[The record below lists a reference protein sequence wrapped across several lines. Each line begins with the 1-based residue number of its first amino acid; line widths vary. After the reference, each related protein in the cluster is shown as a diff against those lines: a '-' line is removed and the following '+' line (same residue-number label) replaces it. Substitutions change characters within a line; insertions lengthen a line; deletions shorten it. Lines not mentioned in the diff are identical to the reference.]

1 MFVSLAVPPM
11 VFGFPLIRGIPLIYF
26 SMALATLASLL
37 VVSPLAIAQVP
48 APVLAARAWLLVD
61 VAMGQTLA
69 SQNAEERVEP
79 ASLTKLMTAYIVFA
93 SLREKRLSL
102 EQIVPVSERAWRAGG
117 SRMFIDIKKPV
128 TVGELIQGMI
138 VQSGNDACIALAEVI
153 AGSEDAFV
161 QIMNREAKRLGMNQ
175 TQFTNSSG
183 LPDPKH
189 YSTARD
195 LALLAV
201 AIIRDFPEQYRHY
214 SVREFRYNNITQ
226 QNRNRLLWLDP
237 NVDGMKTGY
246 SEAAGYCLIASSTR
260 GSRRLLS
267 VVLGAN
273 SESSRAQES
282 QKLLNHGFLFFDQVR
297 LYEKGV
303 SVSALPVWKGSE
315 NTLKAGVSE
324 DLRISVPKGMGDKLK
339 AEMLSLQPLVA
350 PISAGQRVGTIRVSL
365 DGKPIGEYPAVA
377 LENMATAGIFGRAW
391 DTVRLWFQ

>member
-1 MFVSLAVPPM
+1 MFRGSALTHRSITLA
-11 VFGFPLIRGIPLIYF
+11 I
-26 SMALATLASLL
+26 LASLL
-37 VVSPLAIAQVP
+37 VLSPLSIAQVP
-48 APVLAARAWLLVD
+48 APVLAARAWLLMD
-61 VAMGQTLA
+61 VAAGQTLA
-69 SQNAEERVEP
+69 SQNAEDRVEP
-79 ASLTKLMTAYIVFA
+79 ASLTKLMTAYIVFS
-93 SLREKRLSL
+93 SLREKRLAL
-102 EQIVPVSERAWRAGG
+102 EQNVPVSERAWRAGG
-117 SRMFIDIKKPV
+117 SRMFIDPKKPV
-128 TVGELIQGMI
+128 TAGELIQGMI
-138 VQSGNDACIALAEVI
+138 VQSGNDACIALAEAI
-153 AGSEDAFV
+153 AGSEEAFA
-161 QIMNREAKRLGMNQ
+161 QIMNREAKRLGMNH
-175 TQFTNSSG
+175 TQFANSSG
-183 LPDPKH
+183 LPDAKH

-195 LALLAV
+195 LAILAA
-201 AIIRDFPEQYRHY
+201 AIIRDFPEQYRYY

-246 SEAAGYCLIASSTR
+246 TEAAGYCLIASSKR

-273 SESSRAQES
+273 SESARAQES

-350 PISAGQRVGTIRVSL
+350 PIGAGQRVGTIRVSL

-377 LENMATAGIFGRAW
+377 LESMAVAGIIGRAW
-391 DTVRLWFQ
+391 DTMRLWFQ

>member
-1 MFVSLAVPPM
+1 
-11 VFGFPLIRGIPLIYF
+11 
-26 SMALATLASLL
+26 MAILASLL
-37 VVSPLAIAQVP
+37 VLSPLSIAQVP
-48 APVLAARAWLLVD
+48 APVLAARAWLLMD
-61 VAMGQTLA
+61 VAAGQTLA
-69 SQNAEERVEP
+69 SQNAEDRVEP
-79 ASLTKLMTAYIVFA
+79 ASLTKLMTAYIVFS
-93 SLREKRLSL
+93 SLREKRLAL
-102 EQIVPVSERAWRAGG
+102 EQNVPVSERAWRAGG
-117 SRMFIDIKKPV
+117 SRMFIDPKKPV
-128 TVGELIQGMI
+128 TAGELIQGMI
-138 VQSGNDACIALAEVI
+138 VQSGNDACIALAEAI
-153 AGSEDAFV
+153 AGSEEAFA
-161 QIMNREAKRLGMNQ
+161 QIMNREAKRLGMNH
-175 TQFTNSSG
+175 TQFANSSG
-183 LPDPKH
+183 LPDAKH

-195 LALLAV
+195 LAILAA
-201 AIIRDFPEQYRHY
+201 AIIRDFPEQYRYY

-246 SEAAGYCLIASSTR
+246 TEAAGYCLIASSKR

-273 SESSRAQES
+273 SESARAQES

-350 PISAGQRVGTIRVSL
+350 PIGAGQRVGTIRVSL

-377 LENMATAGIFGRAW
+377 LESMAVAGIIGRAW
-391 DTVRLWFQ
+391 DTMRLWFQ